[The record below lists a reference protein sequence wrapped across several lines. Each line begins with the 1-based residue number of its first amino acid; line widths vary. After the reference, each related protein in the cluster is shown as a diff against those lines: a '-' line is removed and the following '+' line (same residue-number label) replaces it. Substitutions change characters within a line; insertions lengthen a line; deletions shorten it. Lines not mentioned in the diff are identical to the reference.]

1 MNISFSFIAD
11 SQTFGKSKF
20 YDSSENIIGSSMR
33 DIFFELEC
41 SIENKEICRDIF
53 CIDPEKE
60 YGKLITICEC
70 NFLIIFYQGKT

>member
-1 MNISFSFIAD
+1 
-11 SQTFGKSKF
+11 
-20 YDSSENIIGSSMR
+20 MR